1 VNAWSSYQNQT
12 PATEHLRNRPDFD
25 PKTFAVR
32 HINVAEGGGRVLKDS
47 ELRHA
52 PGYFPDQP
60 LWSYAVR
67 CSRYVQSHHATGR
80 VLVTRERA
88 ALIAPRFPILTLDDR
103 RQSTGLGYIFDIR
116 SLLPGESIVSILWK
130 FARAN
135 GVPAHTLIQL
145 MKVGIDPY
153 QGVEPMRDVLNLWHL
168 RRRLRIPGKVLRGS
182 LLDGAQRGRHHPAFR
197 YCRQCISLGHHSV
210 TYQMFNENRCPAHHR
225 MLETRCRHC
234 GGETPYVLNASLI
247 GSPYR
252 CARCGALYGTR
263 YPPYLS
269 KTPAMRK
276 EDRLAI
282 SRHFYNRMS
291 GSFRLG
297 SDDHDA

>member
-1 VNAWSSYQNQT
+1 MAVAW
-12 PATEHLRNRPDFD
+12 
-25 PKTFAVR
+25 
-32 HINVAEGGGRVLKDS
+32 RV
-47 ELRHA
+47 
-52 PGYFPDQP
+52 
-60 LWSYAVR
+60 
-67 CSRYVQSHHATGR
+67 
-80 VLVTRERA
+80 
-88 ALIAPRFPILTLDDR
+88 DR
-103 RQSTGLGYIFDIR
+103 ID
-116 SLLPGESIVSILWK
+116 LWK

-145 MKVGIDPY
+145 MEVGINPY
-153 QGVEPMRDVLNLWHL
+153 EGVEPMRDVLDLRCL
-168 RRRLRIPGKVLRGS
+168 RRRLQIPGKVLRDS
-182 LLDGAQRGRHHPAFR
+182 LLDGTQRGRHHPAFR
-197 YCRQCISLGHHSV
+197 YCRQCDQHHLRFLFLMIAVHIPWTSQRS
-210 TYQMFNENRCPAHHR
+210 YQMFNENRCPAHHR

-263 YPPYLS
+263 YPPDLS